1 MTNPRVTKRRSQPDT
16 KKHFDGA
23 PETTEKSG
31 AATILLLFAGK
42 KSRDRGFPPG
52 YRAEPTLAGRW
63 DLFWNPR
70 QAVVGGLWEW
80 EPLRL
85 GVPHYS
91 EVLRM
96 ARRHAAGKRLTWRY
110 SRAYWDGVVRSQES
124 WLHWLA
130 WQVKRELLVW

>member
-1 MTNPRVTKRRSQPDT
+1 MSVPGPVEERLKRQLP
-16 KKHFDGA
+16 A
-23 PETTEKSG
+23 
-31 AATILLLFAGK
+31 
-42 KSRDRGFPPG
+42 G
-52 YRAEPTLAGRW
+52 YRAVPGPVGRW
-63 DLFWNPR
+63 DLFVQVR
-70 QAVVGGLWEW
+70 RHEF

-85 GVPHYS
+85 GVPHAS